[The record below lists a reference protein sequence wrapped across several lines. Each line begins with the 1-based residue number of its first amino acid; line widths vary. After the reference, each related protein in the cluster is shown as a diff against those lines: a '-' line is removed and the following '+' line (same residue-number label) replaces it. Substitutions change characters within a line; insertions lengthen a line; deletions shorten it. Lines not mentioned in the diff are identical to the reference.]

1 MIMPYIINVA
11 LVLGACI
18 AFYKV
23 LLRRETFYRVNRFM
37 LLGCLV
43 VAFVLP
49 MITVPEK
56 FSLRRNS
63 SELVGQSSESVVP
76 SSESERTQL
85 KSSTNILAGTGG
97 AQVVDLKTRNLEIQV
112 SQTGVVKT
120 TVPNKNTYT
129 ADQLLTGNLQQTG
142 NESSNSK
149 GNVEL
154 SGTTTNYELGT
165 SNSTITLS
173 KLLNL
178 LMFFYWFGVI
188 IFGASFLYQLIVLLY
203 RTFRYPVI
211 IDGKFRIVEMSG
223 DHAPCSF
230 GNTIF
235 INPSKY
241 DWETFNQI
249 LLHEKIHIRQRHT
262 LDIVLAELVL
272 VFQWFNPFAWVYRRE
287 IENNLEY
294 LTDDQLVQE
303 PTVDKKSYQLSLLKV
318 SAPHLPLSL
327 TTNYNQST
335 LKKRIAMMNIKRSSL
350 HKTWKYFFL
359 LPVLVLL
366 VCLLNE
372 PGIVKAQINQVKEY
386 QETGRE
392 DGKTG
397 RTGAGDGRQEAGGL
411 KDQEP
416 QTGTVDID
424 NKGYWFAVIKGD
436 QVNIRFS
443 DEKIESDD
451 ADFGKGRSFNGNTFK
466 LSDLGTLPRGSEGK
480 FYINRE
486 AGKLEM
492 TGKFDGNQG
501 MGTYEFFPD
510 NSYFDHMDKELKGG
524 AIDEDEKMAF
534 FFLDIKKSYVSMLKG
549 QGFKDL
555 DKDEV
560 IPAVALGIDAAFVKM
575 IRENGFKDA
584 NIEELIP
591 LKALGI
597 DAAYIK
603 EMKESIKDL
612 DLDNLVS
619 YKAQGIDKE
628 YIQKI
633 KAARGKEG
641 KELDKDDVDDLVS
654 FKAMGIDEAYI
665 KSWKDAGI
673 DVPHD
678 QLVAFKAMGIT
689 PEYIK
694 SWKDAGY
701 KNIDIDEYVGLKS
714 QNVTPEF
721 LKSFTDLGYKNVKPE
736 DMVAFRALGVTPEY
750 IKGFQAMG
758 YKETDLD
765 EYTGLKAQGV
775 TPEMV
780 KSYEALGFK
789 NIDLE
794 EMVAVKA
801 MGVTPEYIKEMRA
814 KGLNYDRLEK
824 YVRLKS
830 ID

>member
-1 MIMPYIINVA
+1 MTVPYIINVA
-11 LVLGACI
+11 LILAACLS
-18 AFYKV
+18 FYKV

-56 FSLRRNS
+56 FSLRTNS
-63 SELVGQSSESVVP
+63 SESRVQSSETGT
-76 SSESERTQL
+76 EQL
-85 KSSTNILAGTGG
+85 KSRANILDEKQG
-97 AQVVDLKTRNLEIQV
+97 APIVDLKTPYVEVKV
-112 SQTGVVKT
+112 SETGTVQTS
-120 TVPNKNTYT
+120 VPAKYTYT
-129 ADQLLTGNLQQTG
+129 ADQLLTGNLQNVYT
-142 NESSNSK
+142 ESSNQKSAIELTAASP
-149 GNVEL
+149 NVKLE
-154 SGTTTNYELGT
+154 TIN
-165 SNSTITLS
+165 NKQSTITS
-173 KLLNL
+173 NKVLNW
-178 LMFFYWFGVI
+178 LMFLYWFGVI
-188 IFGASFLYQLIVLLY
+188 IFGASFLFQLIVLLY
-203 RTFRYPVI
+203 RSFKYPVI
-211 IDGKFRIVEMSG
+211 IDGRYRIVEMSG

-241 DWETFNQI
+241 DWDTFNQI
-249 LLHEKIHIRQRHT
+249 LLHEKIHIRQKHT
-262 LDIVLAELVL
+262 LDIILAELVL

-335 LKKRIAMMNIKRSSL
+335 LKKRIAMMNTKRSSL
-350 HKTWKYFFL
+350 HTAWKYLFL

-372 PGIVKAQINQVKEY
+372 PGIVNAQNQKDSSYKVKDDKAPGPGYKVQDDKAPGPGYKVQDDKIH
-386 QETGRE
+386 
-392 DGKTG
+392 
-397 RTGAGDGRQEAGGL
+397 AG
-411 KDQEP
+411 
-416 QTGTVDID
+416 ID
-424 NKGYWFAVIKGD
+424 NKGYWFAVIKD
-436 QVNIRFS
+436 DKVNIRFS
-443 DEKIESDD
+443 DEKIDSDE
-451 ADFGKGRSFNGNTFK
+451 FEMHKGRNFNGNSFT
-466 LSDLGTLPRGSEGK
+466 LAELGTLPRGTEGK
-480 FYINRE
+480 FAINRE

-492 TGKFDGNQG
+492 TGKFEGNQG

-524 AIDEDEKMAF
+524 AIDEDEKLAF
-534 FFLDIKKSYVSMLKG
+534 FFLDIRKSYVSMLKN

-560 IPAVALGIDAAFVKM
+560 IPATALGIDAAFVKM

-584 NIEELIP
+584 SLEELIP
-591 LKALGI
+591 IKALGI

-603 EMKESIKDL
+603 EIKESGIKDV
-612 DLDNLVS
+612 DLDDLVS

-628 YIQKI
+628 YIQKM
-633 KAARGKEG
+633 KAMKGKDG
-641 KELDKDDVDDLVS
+641 KELDKDEVDDLVS

-701 KNIDIDEYVGLKS
+701 KDIDIDEYVGLKS

-721 LKSFTDLGYKNVKPE
+721 LKSFTDLGYKNIKPE

-765 EYTGLKAQGV
+765 EYTGLKSQGV